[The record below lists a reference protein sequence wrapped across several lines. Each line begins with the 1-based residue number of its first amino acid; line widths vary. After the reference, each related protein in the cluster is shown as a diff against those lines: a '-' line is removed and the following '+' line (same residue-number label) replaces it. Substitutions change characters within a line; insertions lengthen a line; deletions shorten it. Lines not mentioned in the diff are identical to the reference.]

1 MGSMLMR
8 KTFEFVGKKH
18 AQTKR
23 AVKGYTLHL
32 SEITFAQARSNERGS
47 CHIARL
53 FWAQFFFQSKIGPRP
68 SSAIWAGQTGPG
80 KGNRPQFSDSRGFSG
95 KPLFP
100 RRGWQRKAQIRK
112 ARAVR
117 RPVVLLSSKISKW
130 LQRCVRLNMLFL
142 F

>member
-53 FWAQFFFQSKIGPRP
+53 FWAQFFFSIKIRAQAQFCDLGW
-68 SSAIWAGQTGPG
+68 SNWA
-80 KGNRPQFSDSRGFSG
+80 R
-95 KPLFP
+95 
-100 RRGWQRKAQIRK
+100 
-112 ARAVR
+112 
-117 RPVVLLSSKISKW
+117 
-130 LQRCVRLNMLFL
+130 
-142 F
+142 